1 MKQDRAIKPG
11 EERGNTTARARVER
25 LAGPER
31 RAQLLSTASSQ
42 FAMTGLHGTT
52 TLTLARAA
60 GVSEAVLYRHFG
72 NKTQLFRE
80 TVEVNS
86 ETRLRSLDSRLS
98 SIAAGNQI
106 DWIQR
111 IAEATMMICVICSAN
126 AILMGWALLEDP
138 EFATD
143 LYRNETGRV
152 RSLWDREGARRFG
165 ALRKREPA
173 SLHKVPYAVNT
184 CLAHGLWL
192 ATLRHTEESARPLAR
207 QFAIGVATSAMTVF
221 APAENGVHA
230 QRDHS
235 SPFFIR

>member
-1 MKQDRAIKPG
+1 VLLVFRKRSYTDTLETKP
-11 EERGNTTARARVER
+11 
-25 LAGPER
+25 
-31 RAQLLSTASSQ
+31 SYS
-42 FAMTGLHGTT
+42 
-52 TLTLARAA
+52 
-60 GVSEAVLYRHFG
+60 
-72 NKTQLFRE
+72 E

-86 ETRLRSLDSRLS
+86 ETRLRSLDSVLS

-111 IAEATMMICVICSAN
+111 IAEATMMICVICPAN

-143 LYRNETGRV
+143 LYRNEAGRV

-165 ALRKREPA
+165 ASRKREPA

-207 QFAIGVATSAMTVF
+207 QFAIGIATSAMTVF